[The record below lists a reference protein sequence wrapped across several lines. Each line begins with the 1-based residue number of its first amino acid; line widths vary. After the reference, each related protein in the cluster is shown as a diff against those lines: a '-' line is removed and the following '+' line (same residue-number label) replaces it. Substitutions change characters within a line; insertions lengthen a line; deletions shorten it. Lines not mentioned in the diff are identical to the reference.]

1 MALTLVTTTVNP
13 TALDAYLDD
22 WIVLE
27 FDQNI
32 DPLTV
37 TANTVTLYLLPNYN
51 VYSLTT
57 EVEDKI
63 IRVKGNP
70 ILGRNS
76 DYQLLIVSGPA
87 GVKST
92 SAEQLTEN
100 KIVSFS
106 TKELLLPPTITN
118 PVDPASVVNEYSNIQ
133 EQIGDPAAILVPD
146 VNIQGEIMPFKPCPP
161 GGFGD
166 TTLPVFESGI
176 PVTVSGA
183 SLLRSITA
191 DPEPYSIG
199 VTDLTT
205 ITVYWDEP
213 IELVQSVGVVELSYE
228 NLNYPINA
236 FSKTMLTIDNVSVV
250 GSQLIIAASGF
261 PVDLT
266 NLEFTLVIRPL
277 KVQSIGGLKKN
288 GIERYYWLGRLDP
301 MLCTIDMAKANAGLW
316 MEEFTPKDIYYY
328 SKLMYIHSVSVLRG
342 SGYTN
347 VTEVPDDVLVSMSK
361 YVCCSSAL
369 DMISNGSSIA
379 GSASGSNR
387 SGIFVKKRV
396 LPGVTVEYGQLSS
409 SGGSSDVS
417 DPGKESLKRLL
428 ECIETN
434 KPKDERTLDKGPM
447 GITTGVKSVYD
458 TSGSF
463 PYRRRL

>member
-118 PVDPASVVNEYSNIQ
+118 PVDSASVVNEYSNIQ

-236 FSKTMLTIDNVSVV
+236 FSKTMLTIDSVSVV